1 MKINTKIRYG
11 LRTMIE
17 ISKAPASEGVLQKNI
32 ALNQNLSLK
41 YLDPIISSLKLKGL
55 IVNLKGKGSGY
66 VLTRPA
72 AEITMYDIYT
82 SFEQVIVI
90 ECVNGVEFCDRCLK
104 NCKGR
109 SFWVNFRE
117 DYAAILK
124 KYTLE
129 QILEEKYTD

>member
-1 MKINTKIRYG
+1 
-11 LRTMIE
+11 MIE
-17 ISKAPASEGVLQKNI
+17 ISKAPNTEGILQKNI
-32 ALNQNLSLK
+32 AINQNLSLK

-66 VLTRPA
+66 VLTRQPS
-72 AEITMYDIYT
+72 EITMHDIYT

-90 ECVNGVEFCDRCLK
+90 ECVNGVEFCTSCIQ

-124 KYTLE
+124 KYTLQ
-129 QILEEKYTD
+129 QILDEKYTN